1 MIPNSKIIQNIRII
15 KITGKLKVLQ
25 GCSQLN
31 SDDSCTLR
39 YPLPRLHGVLRALQG
54 EGWRGGRGG
63 RGLAAPLHEVELPE
77 VELQDGV
84 FDSSKH
90 EADVLRVRRTR
101 EVRVDDFLFVW
112 ILILVKFQ
120 DKVFGSFDILLRT

>member
-1 MIPNSKIIQNIRII
+1 MIPNSKIIQKSRII

-39 YPLPRLHGVLRALQG
+39 YPLPRLHGVLRAWQG
-54 EGWRGGRGG
+54 EGW

-90 EADVLRVRRTR
+90 KADVLRVRRTR